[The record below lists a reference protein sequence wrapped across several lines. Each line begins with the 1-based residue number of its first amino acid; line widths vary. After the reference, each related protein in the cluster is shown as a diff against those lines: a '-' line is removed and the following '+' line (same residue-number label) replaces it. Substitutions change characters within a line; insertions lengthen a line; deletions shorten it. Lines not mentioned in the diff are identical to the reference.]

1 MIASKTILLIEDD
14 YLDIMSVQ
22 RALNKLKVKHTLTV
36 AHNGVEALALL
47 NGSNPDKVKIMPDI
61 ILLDINMPKMNGL
74 EFLLIIKN
82 YYSLKSIKVFI
93 MTTSG
98 EEYDQITAKK
108 LGVSGYLIK
117 PLDLDS
123 KPTSLDALNLYN
135 ELVAST

>member
-1 MIASKTILLIEDD
+1 MIESKTILLVEDD

-22 RALNKLKVKHTLTV
+22 RALNKLKVKHTLKV

-82 YYSLKSIKVFI
+82 YYSLKSIKIFI

-117 PLDLDS
+117 PLDLDN
-123 KPTSLDALNLYN
+123 KPTSFDALNLYS
-135 ELVAST
+135 ELVASA